1 MRKLPKVAQSPE
13 NEDKTNNIGIPHLR
27 FFRKRRILCDN
38 FRMME
43 NVALFERLQSA
54 AEAWRADGWPCE
66 KAPLIAEIMRWQ
78 FAGDP
83 KNDTLKFLRW
93 PQFRA
98 LEVYWMLRLKHGTPH
113 IMDLYREIYADDLS
127 GFGKALGAPLP
138 PSVADLIDF
147 ERIEEKIRKDDDFVR
162 KYKFDA
168 LREAADL
175 PYPSYIFALTMGAG
189 KTILI
194 SAIIAT
200 EFAMALRQPEDDE
213 QFMRN
218 ALIFAPGKT
227 ILASLREISAAPYQ
241 DILPPESYQQF
252 NINAKIVYPRDGD
265 PEIHVASGGA
275 YNIIVTNTE
284 KIRLQANI
292 NGKKKNILALKRDG
306 ERKQLEA
313 NLRLQKIKSLPNL
326 GIFSDEAHH
335 TYGDQVGK
343 SIKRVRET
351 VNYIAKQTKVVAVV
365 NTTGTPYHKK
375 NQMLAEVVSWYGIK
389 QGIEDNILKGFN
401 TRNYDMSEANGD
413 KKHLPDIVRHFFDNY
428 GDVVLPDGAP
438 AKIAFFFKRIEH
450 LRECQEI
457 IANEMEVI
465 GQDISQILVNTQK
478 SDIKAKEEFASLN
491 SPDSRKRVIL
501 LVGIGTEGWDCP
513 SLFATALVKGKTSGI
528 FALQAATRC
537 LRQVE
542 GNTRPA
548 HMYLHV
554 ANAKILDTEMEKTF
568 GVSLGRLAGIE
579 ASSRSVT
586 VRIRKVDKLP
596 KLNIVHE
603 RIRIVRTLPPKKNI
617 RLSRP
622 SPNKAPRI
630 TVTTLVP
637 DMSSPNLIFAQ
648 IGGTETLRERP
659 AATNPHA
666 AAAQLAANY
675 HLPATPL
682 LKQLQALYPQGE
694 IPEGELRLL
703 AGQVEQQTSCYEEEL
718 ERVPEVMALI
728 RVMDDSNRPL
738 FQQDDK
744 GEFYHTLRYKESTY
758 QRMSANGLFVELAG
772 DAQTPDAITIADKQD
787 VSFHYAP
794 YNFDSK
800 PEREFFMKILA
811 ELNLTPRD
819 IQCFVFTGGL
829 TGAAQTDFFFEY
841 KGDDGRF
848 HRYHPDFVIVRK
860 NREFLVV
867 EMKDEEERETAEVKA
882 KKRAILRL
890 KDIQPNKI
898 GYEIVYTRDASVSD
912 KAFKPVRKW
921 INSHEKK

>member
-1 MRKLPKVAQSPE
+1 M
-13 NEDKTNNIGIPHLR
+13 
-27 FFRKRRILCDN
+27 CDN
-38 FRMME
+38 FRMTK
-43 NVALFERLQSA
+43 NAALFEHLQSA

-66 KAPLIAEIMRWQ
+66 KAPLISEILRWQ

-98 LEVYWMLRLKHGTPH
+98 LEVYWMLRLKYGTPH
-113 IMDLYREIYADDLS
+113 IMDLYREIYAYDLP
-127 GFGKALGAPLP
+127 GFVNALGAPLP
-138 PSVADLIDF
+138 HGTLEFATF
-147 ERIEEKIRKDDDFVR
+147 ETLEQKIRQDDDFVQ

-168 LREAADL
+168 MREAANL

-200 EFAMALRQPEDDE
+200 EFAMALRQPEGDE
-213 QFMRN
+213 QFMQN
-218 ALIFAPGKT
+218 ALVFAPGKT

-241 DILPPESYQQF
+241 DILPPESYRQF

-265 PEIHVASGGA
+265 PEIHVASRGA

-284 KIRLQANI
+284 KIRLQANVKRR
-292 NGKKKNILALKRDG
+292 KKGVLALEMDE
-306 ERKQLEA
+306 EREKLEA

-351 VNYIAKQTKVVAVV
+351 VNYIAEQTKVVAVV

-375 NQMLAEVVSWYGIK
+375 NQMLAEVISWYGIK
-389 QGIEDNILKGFN
+389 QGIEDNILKGFD
-401 TRNYDMSEANGD
+401 TRNYDMREANSD
-413 KKHLPDIVRHFFDNY
+413 KENLPDIVRHFFDNY
-428 GDVVLPDGAP
+428 GNVALPNGAP
-438 AKIAFFFKRIEH
+438 AKIAFFFKQIEH

-457 IANEMEVI
+457 IANEMEII

-478 SDIKAKEEFASLN
+478 SDKKEKEEFANLN
-491 SPDSRKRVIL
+491 SPDSGKRVIL

-513 SLFATALVKGKTSGI
+513 SLFATALVKGETTGI

-548 HMYLHV
+548 RMYLHI
-554 ANAKILDTEMEKTF
+554 ANANTLDREMEKNF
-568 GVSLGRLAGIE
+568 GMSLGRLAGVE
-579 ASSRSVT
+579 AKSRSVT
-586 VRIRKVDKLP
+586 VRIRKADELP
-596 KLNIVHE
+596 KLKIVHE
-603 RIRIVRTLPPKKNI
+603 RMRVVRTLPPEMDI
-617 RLSRP
+617 RLTRP
-622 SPNKAPRI
+622 PSEEAPEI

-637 DMSSPNLIFAQ
+637 DMSSPTLVFAR
-648 IGGTETLRERP
+648 IGKTETLRERP
-659 AATNPHA
+659 AMTNPHA
-666 AAAQLAANY
+666 AAARLAANY

-682 LKQLQALYPQGE
+682 LKQLQTLYPQGE
-694 IPEGELRLL
+694 IPNGELRLL
-703 AGQVEQQTSCYEEEL
+703 AEQVERQTARYEEKP
-718 ERVPEVMALI
+718 ERVTEVMALI

-738 FQQDDK
+738 FQKDDK
-744 GEFYHTLRYKESTY
+744 GGFFHTLRYIERTY
-758 QRMSANGLFVELAG
+758 QRMSANGLFVEPVG
-772 DAQTPDAITIADKQD
+772 DAQTPDAEQISDQRD

-794 YNFDSK
+794 YNFDVK
-800 PEREFFMKILA
+800 PEREFFRTILA
-811 ELNLTPRD
+811 ELNLNPRD
-819 IQCFVFTGGL
+819 IQCFLFTGGL

-841 KGDDGRF
+841 KGVDGRF

-860 NREFLVV
+860 SGEFFVV
-867 EMKDEEERETAEVKA
+867 EVKA
-882 KKRAILRL
+882 EKERENPDVKAKELAVRRL
-890 KDIQPNKI
+890 ENIQPDKI
-898 GYEIVYTRDASVSD
+898 RYHVVYSEDASMSD
-912 KAFKPVRKW
+912 NELKPVRKW
-921 INSHEKK
+921 IDNHGKQ